1 MHRSSGR
8 CSAAFLLG
16 IAASLCLL
24 SARPAAAVGRRLDL
38 ATMTAHAGT
47 IVAGRIVALRSGS
60 HPQYHNIGALYV
72 TVQVSETLK
81 GTPTDRMTFMQFA
94 GRADALGRSG
104 RVSMAQTLPE
114 MPAYRVGEE
123 VVLFLYPAS
132 SAGFTSP
139 VGGEQGKFVIQRP
152 AGQPAT
158 VISDGGNRLLAV
170 SGEIPSHLT
179 PGQQTL
185 LRHPGAA
192 LDYKTFTGAV
202 KGLAKSGK

>member
-1 MHRSSGR
+1 
-8 CSAAFLLG
+8 
-16 IAASLCLL
+16 
-24 SARPAAAVGRRLDL
+24 
-38 ATMTAHAGT
+38 MTAHAGT

-81 GTPTDRMTFMQFA
+81 GSPTDRFTFMQFA
-94 GRADALGRSG
+94 GRAASSGPSG

-114 MPAYRVGEE
+114 MPGYRVGEE

-152 AGQPAT
+152 TGQPAT

-170 SGEIPSHLT
+170 SGTIPSHLT
-179 PGQQTL
+179 PGQQVL

-202 KGLAKSGK
+202 KGLAKDGK